1 MKIKNILVKIQTDYG
16 KYISDEIRDLE
27 ISEIISTK
35 HILTLKYIELMI
47 ENISYVEEL
56 LKSDK
61 PFKFAVN
68 ALRSIIEEIIEYIY
82 LMDNDSKIREFFG
95 SEIDFDRISKNLV
108 LNKKV
113 AKIHKSISMCA
124 SNRFKGGRPKVEE
137 MARDINEVSC
147 TRGSKNS
154 NLIDKYNQQSLYE
167 IYKILSE
174 NDHNSAYLLG
184 TDKYDRAKFSYIEIM
199 AIISFE
205 KFILKIVEFLYDI
218 EGVTDLDNIKVEVE
232 NLFLF

>member
-95 SEIDFDRISKNLV
+95 SEIDFYFYSPN
-108 LNKKV
+108 
-113 AKIHKSISMCA
+113 A
-124 SNRFKGGRPKVEE
+124 
-137 MARDINEVSC
+137 
-147 TRGSKNS
+147 
-154 NLIDKYNQQSLYE
+154 
-167 IYKILSE
+167 ILSK
-174 NDHNSAYLLG
+174 SV
-184 TDKYDRAKFSYIEIM
+184 F
-199 AIISFE
+199 
-205 KFILKIVEFLYDI
+205 V
-218 EGVTDLDNIKVEVE
+218 
-232 NLFLF
+232 